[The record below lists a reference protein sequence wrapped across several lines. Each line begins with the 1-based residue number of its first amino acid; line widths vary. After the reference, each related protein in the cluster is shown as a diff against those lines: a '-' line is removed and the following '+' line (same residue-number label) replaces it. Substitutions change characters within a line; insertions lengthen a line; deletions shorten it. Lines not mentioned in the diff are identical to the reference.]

1 MTTRLVEV
9 SPDVLVAT
17 SRRDTTTSTV
27 VRASPGS
34 SRVLVVDPAWEPDE
48 LEALADDLDA
58 RGFEVVAG
66 FSTHAHYDHLL
77 WHPRFGSPPRWASA
91 ATVRVTQETRDELLT
106 DLGPW
111 PDELAP
117 LVGAVSAVEG
127 ALLPWDGQEVV
138 LVEHDGHV
146 PGHTALWV
154 PGSRLLLA
162 GDMLSDLE
170 PPLPG
175 MGDDDFALYSAGLDA
190 LEPFVARALLLVPGH
205 GHPTQ
210 DARGRLA
217 TDRRA
222 VEALASGRPLPVGD
236 VRRPPA

>member
-1 MTTRLVEV
+1 MTARLVEV

-58 RGFEVVAG
+58 RGLEVVAG

-77 WHPRFGSPPRWASA
+77 WHPRFGSRPRWASA
-91 ATVRVTQETRDELLT
+91 ATVRVAQETRDELLT

-117 LVGAVSAVEG
+117 LVGAVSAVQG

-162 GDMLSDLE
+162 GDMLSDVE

-175 MGDDDFALYSAGLDA
+175 VGDDDFALYSAGLDA
-190 LEPFVARALLLVPGH
+190 LEPFVERALLLVPGH

-222 VEALASGRPLPVGD
+222 VEALASARPLPAGD